1 MFPCPFSA
9 AMEIY
14 KVYNGLSEGRFEGIS
29 DSQQNTFSQKLR
41 YRYDFQIPSI
51 YIVNKE
57 KNSLR

>member
-1 MFPCPFSA
+1 
-9 AMEIY
+9 MEMY

-29 DSQQNTFSQKLR
+29 GSQQNTFSQKLR